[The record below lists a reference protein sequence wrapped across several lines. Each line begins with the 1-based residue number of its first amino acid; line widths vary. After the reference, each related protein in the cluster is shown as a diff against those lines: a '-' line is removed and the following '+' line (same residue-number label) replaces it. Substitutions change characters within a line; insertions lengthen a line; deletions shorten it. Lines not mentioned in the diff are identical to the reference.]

1 MARLSEEFLAKWEDL
16 VDGVD
21 KTDVPVECIKRLVI
35 KLKDGKRRYLNIST
49 LRKKGYDPLELEA
62 VLNDKLAEYDG
73 MIENIDFFVDVE
85 AVAEQVQRETDSIL
99 GKL

>member
-16 VDGVD
+16 VDGVE

-49 LRKKGYDPLELEA
+49 LRKKGYDPIELEE

>member
-16 VDGVD
+16 VDGVE

-35 KLKDGKRRYLNIST
+35 KLKDGKRRYLNIAT

-99 GKL
+99 GNL

>member
-16 VDGVD
+16 VDGVE

-49 LRKKGYDPLELEA
+49 LRKKGYDPIELEE

-85 AVAEQVQRETDSIL
+85 AVAEQIQRETDSIL

>member
-16 VDGVD
+16 VDGVE

-49 LRKKGYDPLELEA
+49 LRKKGYDPIELEE

-73 MIENIDFFVDVE
+73 MIENVDFFVDVE

>member
-1 MARLSEEFLAKWEDL
+1 MARLSDDFFAKWEDL
-16 VDGVD
+16 VDGVE

-35 KLKDGKRRYLNIST
+35 KLKDGRRRYLNIST
-49 LRKKGYDPLELEA
+49 LRKKGFDPMELEA
-62 VLNDKLAEYDG
+62 ILNDKLAEYDG

-85 AVAEQVQRETDSIL
+85 AVAEQVQKETDSIL

>member
-16 VDGVD
+16 VDGVE

-49 LRKKGYDPLELEA
+49 LRKKGYDPIELEE

-85 AVAEQVQRETDSIL
+85 AVAEHVQKETDSIL
-99 GKL
+99 GDL